1 MSWARPGL
9 LARLARSLLGRGGL
23 APVGGDSLI
32 PARERFRVVSDDLL
46 REYTR
51 EEVEHHERAV
61 DPLGGVAPV
70 PFGHLNAV
78 WQHFCSALQPG
89 DRIWRFNAQRVA
101 ANGEAVIRSGYV
113 ALRAGEP
120 QRPLVATF
128 RTVGPDVALAPLA
141 ASTEPVTTELVAPPR
156 PSVGPLRSAE
166 MAAALSTA
174 LSTEISADVDTA
186 IAGATA
192 GPAFPGASPAAAAPA
207 ASAALRSGPT
217 DPSVKQTEGGANT
230 ANARHREPVTVE

>member
-23 APVGGDSLI
+23 APVGADSLI

-128 RTVGPDVALAPLA
+128 RTVGPDVPLAPLA

-156 PSVGPLRSAE
+156 PSVGPLPSTE
-166 MAAALSTA
+166 MSAALSTA
-174 LSTEISADVDTA
+174 LSAAMSADVDA
-186 IAGATA
+186 AMPGAAA
-192 GPAFPGASPAAAAPA
+192 GPAVPGASPAAAAPA
-207 ASAALRSGPT
+207 ASAALTSGPT
-217 DPSVKQTEGGANT
+217 DTSVKQTEGGANT
-230 ANARHREPVTVE
+230 ANPRHREPVTVE